1 MVKKKRGRKPKV
13 MNYYEGAARGKSS
26 SGAREGDDR
35 NEREGEVRPA
45 AACQRQ
51 LQPVEECCSDHLQ
64 LAR

>member
-1 MVKKKRGRKPKV
+1 